1 MRRIVQIPHN
11 LILLI
16 VLFWL
21 LNVFTVASTLPGYRH
36 AGRLLQFDAAGR
48 LKVKP
53 WLSMGAQEGAPME
66 TSVRKEGD
74 PAGGTQ
80 VFLRRHYLQSGGI

>member
-1 MRRIVQIPHN
+1 VRRIVQIPHN
-11 LILLI
+11 LISLI

-21 LNVFTVASTLPGYRH
+21 LNIFTVISTLPGYRH
-36 AGRLLQFDAAGR
+36 AGRFVQFDAAGR

-53 WLSMGAQEGAPME
+53 WSSMGAQEAAPIE
-66 TSVRKEGD
+66 TSVRTEGD

-80 VFLRRHYLQSGGI
+80 VFLRRHYLPSGGI